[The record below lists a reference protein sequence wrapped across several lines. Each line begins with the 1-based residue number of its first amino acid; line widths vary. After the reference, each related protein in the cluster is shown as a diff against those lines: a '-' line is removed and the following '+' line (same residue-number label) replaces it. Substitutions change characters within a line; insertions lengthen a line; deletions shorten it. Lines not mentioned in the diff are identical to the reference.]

1 MNAVLPKCSPITFM
15 KQLKMKHISKATILI
30 AGCSMIL
37 GFISCSNPQGDTSQQ
52 TSQTPIIEDSLQR
65 YVADRI
71 DIYEKVKL
79 TSNINDLSPNER
91 KILPLLIQAAQ
102 IMDQLFWNQA
112 YPQRDSLLSTIKD
125 EKTKAFVMIN
135 YGPWDRLNGDK
146 PFVTG
151 IGPKPAGAFFYP
163 PGMTKETLEKTDL
176 KDKYGAYSVIKK
188 DSTGK
193 MTTVPYHV
201 LYAVELQKASSL
213 LKQAALLAE
222 EPGFKKYLNLRADAL
237 VTDKYTASDY
247 AWLDMKDN
255 RLDIIIGPIENY
267 EDKLLNARAS
277 YEAYVLIKDK
287 KWSKKLVKYV
297 SMLPGLQQG
306 LPVDAK
312 YKKEKP
318 GTDSELNA
326 YDVVYYAGDCNAG
339 SKTIAVNLPNDE
351 LIQQKKGTRRSQLK
365 NAMKAK
371 FDKILLPIAN
381 ELIDKD
387 QIQYINFDAFFANV
401 MFHEVAHGL
410 GIKNTITGK
419 GFVKEALQEQYSWL
433 EEGKAD
439 VLGLYMVTDLVKK
452 EALEGDLKQFYTTYM
467 AGILRSVR
475 FGAASAHG
483 KANMQCFNFFKENG
497 AFIRNENGT
506 YQVDFAKFGDAMNK
520 LSRLII
526 TLQGNGDKA
535 AVEKIQREKA
545 IIGSE
550 LQADLDRL
558 TQKKIPVDIVFD
570 QGVDVL
576 GVK

>member
-1 MNAVLPKCSPITFM
+1 M
-15 KQLKMKHISKATILI
+15 KNLSKLTLII
-30 AGCSMIL
+30 AGCAIAT
-37 GFISCSNPQGDTSQQ
+37 GISSCGNPQGNTNTHAKEVTS
-52 TSQTPIIEDSLQR
+52 SEDSLQR
-65 YVADRI
+65 YVNERI
-71 DIYEKVKL
+71 AIYEKVKL
-79 TSNINDLSPNER
+79 STNLNDLSATDR

-102 IMDQLFWNQA
+102 IMDDLFWKQA

-125 EKTKAFVMIN
+125 EKTKAFVWIN

-146 PFVTG
+146 PFIAG
-151 IGPKPAGAFFYP
+151 IGTKPDGATFYP
-163 PGMTKETLEKTDL
+163 AGMTKAELERSDL
-176 KDKYGAYSVIKK
+176 KDKFNQYSVIQK

-193 MTTVPYHV
+193 LTEIPYHV
-201 LYAVELQKASSL
+201 LFASELQNASSL
-213 LKQAALLAE
+213 LKQAALLTEDA
-222 EPGFKKYLNLRADAL
+222 GFKKYLNLRADAL
-237 VTDKYTASDY
+237 TSDDFTASDY
-247 AWLDMKDN
+247 AWLDMKTN
-255 RLDIIIGPIENY
+255 NLDIIIGPIENY
-267 EDKLLNARAS
+267 EDKLFNARAS
-277 YEAYVLIKDK
+277 YESYVLVKDK
-287 KWSKKLVKYV
+287 VWSKRLAKYV
-297 SMLPGLQQG
+297 AMLPQLQEG

-351 LIQQKKGTRRSQLK
+351 IIQQKKGTRRSQLK

-371 FDKILLPIAN
+371 FDKILVPISK

-387 QIQYINFDAFFANV
+387 QQQYINFDAFFANV

-410 GIKNTITGK
+410 GIKKTVTGK

-439 VLGLYMVTDLVKK
+439 VLGLYMVTGLLKK
-452 EALEGDLKQFYTTYM
+452 GELEGDLKTFYTTYM

-506 YQVDFAKFGDAMNK
+506 YKVDFKKFETAMNK
-520 LSRLII
+520 LSKLII

-535 AVEKIQREKA
+535 AVAKVQKENAVI
-545 IIGSE
+545 SPE
-550 LQADLDRL
+550 LQKDLDKL
-558 TQKKIPVDIVFD
+558 TQKGIPVDVIFE

>member
-1 MNAVLPKCSPITFM
+1 M
-15 KQLKMKHISKATILI
+15 KNLSKLTLII
-30 AGCSMIL
+30 AGCALVTGIS
-37 GFISCSNPQGDTSQQ
+37 SCSNPNGNTNTTAKETS
-52 TSQTPIIEDSLQR
+52 SGEDSLQH
-65 YVADRI
+65 YVNDRI
-71 DIYEKVKL
+71 AIYEKVKL
-79 TSNINDLSPNER
+79 STNLNELSANER

-102 IMDQLFWNQA
+102 IMDELFWKQA

-125 EKTKAFVMIN
+125 EKTKAFVWIN

-146 PFVTG
+146 PFISG
-151 IGPKPAGAFFYP
+151 IGAKPDAASFYP
-163 PGMTKETLEKTDL
+163 AGMTKAELEKSDV
-176 KDKYGAYSVIKK
+176 KDKLGQYSVVKK

-193 MTTVPYHV
+193 LSSVPYHV
-201 LYAVELQKASSL
+201 LYASELQNASAL

-222 EPGFKKYLNLRADAL
+222 DAGFKKYLNLRADAL
-237 VTDKYTASDY
+237 VSDDYTASDY
-247 AWLDMKDN
+247 AWLDMKTN
-255 RLDIIIGPIENY
+255 NLDIIIGPIENY
-267 EDKLLNARAS
+267 EDKLFNARAS
-277 YEAYVLIKDK
+277 YEAYVLVKDK
-287 KWSKKLVKYV
+287 VWSKRLAKYV
-297 SMLPGLQQG
+297 SMLPQLQEG

-351 LIQQKKGTRRSQLK
+351 IIQQKKGTRRSQLK

-371 FDKILLPIAN
+371 FDKILVPIAK
-381 ELIDKD
+381 ELIDKE
-387 QIQYINFDAFFANV
+387 QQQYINFDAFFSNV

-410 GIKNTITGK
+410 GIKKTITGK

-439 VLGLYMVTDLVKK
+439 VLGLYMVTGLLKK
-452 EALEGDLKQFYTTYM
+452 GELEGDIKTFYTTYM

-506 YQVDFAKFGDAMNK
+506 YKVDFAKFETAMNK
-520 LSRLII
+520 LSKLII

-535 AVEKIQREKA
+535 AVEKTQKEKA
-545 IIGSE
+545 VITAE
-550 LQADLDRL
+550 LQKDLDRL
-558 TQKKIPVDIVFD
+558 TQKGIPVDVIFE

>member
-1 MNAVLPKCSPITFM
+1 M
-15 KQLKMKHISKATILI
+15 KNLSKLTLII
-30 AGCSMIL
+30 AGCALVTGIS
-37 GFISCSNPQGDTSQQ
+37 SCSNPNGNTNTTVKDTS
-52 TSQTPIIEDSLQR
+52 SAEDSLQR
-65 YVADRI
+65 YVNDRI
-71 DIYEKVKL
+71 AIYEKVKL
-79 TSNINDLSPNER
+79 STNLNELSANER

-102 IMDQLFWNQA
+102 IMDELFWKQA

-125 EKTKAFVMIN
+125 EKTKAFVWIN

-146 PFVTG
+146 PFISG
-151 IGPKPAGAFFYP
+151 IGAKPDAASFYP
-163 PGMTKETLEKTDL
+163 AGMTKAELEKSDV
-176 KDKYGAYSVIKK
+176 KDKLGQYSVVKK

-193 MTTVPYHV
+193 LSSIPYHI
-201 LYAVELQKASSL
+201 LYASELQNASAL

-222 EPGFKKYLNLRADAL
+222 DAGFKKYLTLRADAL
-237 VTDKYTASDY
+237 VSDDYTASDY
-247 AWLDMKDN
+247 AWLDMKTN
-255 RLDIIIGPIENY
+255 NLDIIIGPIENY
-267 EDKLLNARAS
+267 EDKLFNARAS
-277 YEAYVLIKDK
+277 YEAYVLVKDK
-287 KWSKKLVKYV
+287 VWSKRLAKYV
-297 SMLPGLQQG
+297 SMLPQLQEG

-351 LIQQKKGTRRSQLK
+351 IIQQKKGTRRSQLK

-371 FDKILLPIAN
+371 FDKILVPIAK
-381 ELIDKD
+381 ELIDKE
-387 QIQYINFDAFFANV
+387 QQQYINFDAFFSNV

-410 GIKNTITGK
+410 GIKKTISGK

-439 VLGLYMVTDLVKK
+439 VLGLYMVTGLLKK
-452 EALEGDLKQFYTTYM
+452 GELEGDIKTFYTTYM

-497 AFIRNENGT
+497 AFIRNGNGT
-506 YQVDFAKFGDAMNK
+506 YKVDFSKFETAMNK
-520 LSRLII
+520 LSKLII

-535 AVEKIQREKA
+535 AVEKTQKEKA
-545 IIGSE
+545 VITAE
-550 LQADLDRL
+550 LQKDLDRL
-558 TQKKIPVDIVFD
+558 TQKGIPVDVIFE